1 MLQNDKA
8 KVVYPQTANIPVDFP
23 SPHSFLLFFLFLFYN
38 PSQYIFNSVGFTS
51 TIRRRLQLIIF
62 RGPASSCLIKSL
74 EAHQCPKPSILYLT
88 LLVFVFSFI
97 FLNRLSPVLSVP
109 ISSPD
114 DLTLAEI
121 QSQWNISSWSGPPDC
136 SRQGIGCDRFNR
148 VISIQIQGSLDDP
161 AGTYANP
168 PLTFPAAVMNLTS
181 LQSYVQIGADASRG
195 PSGTIPS
202 GFWLLPAL
210 HTVKFAYSSFSGTFP
225 TTLRSVLTSVDLCDN
240 QFSGVLPLGV
250 ITARLNTLVLAGNSF
265 SGVLPSF
272 ASALALIYLDL
283 SDNGFFGDF
292 PVTLTNCPS
301 LRQISL
307 YGNQLISTIPVDLPM
322 SLPVLVD
329 SNVGFNLLSGSIPDF
344 AQSNLNT
351 LLLNN
356 N

>member
-1 MLQNDKA
+1 MPQSFHSLS
-8 KVVYPQTANIPVDFP
+8 YP
-23 SPHSFLLFFLFLFYN
+23 
-38 PSQYIFNSVGFTS
+38 
-51 TIRRRLQLIIF
+51 
-62 RGPASSCLIKSL
+62 
-74 EAHQCPKPSILYLT
+74 
-88 LLVFVFSFI
+88 LLVFVFPFI
-97 FLNRLSPVLSVP
+97 FLNRLCPVLSVP
-109 ISSPD
+109 ITSPD

-292 PVTLTNCPS
+292 PVTLTDWPS
-301 LRQISL
+301 LRQVTL
-307 YGNQLISTIPVDLPM
+307 YKNQLTGTIPVDLPM

-356 N
+356 NRDLNGTFPISLTNCTSLSTLNINATNIGGAAPIPSWICNITSLVQLSMQVTNFDGPMPSCLNQLVNLKQLYLSDRV